1 MNTKTVRE
9 LRSIAKNKGLYG
21 YYKLKKD
28 ELVALLLQKLAEEMP
43 KPALRSKGKKRR
55 PVALVK
61 IIPSPQEIK
70 NAASKVF
77 SKVKNSMLELH
88 DSAKKTLKGYVEG
101 EARKENQ
108 AEEEE
113 DADLTPHEHERA
125 LKGAYRSFVI
135 PGTPK
140 AEIDSYFDQTKPR
153 INKNQ
158 LKEMRSARIIITLW
172 VIWKK
177 AVRLLIGPEDLEDAQ
192 DTGGNDKGRS
202 VPFVSPSPHEMDEF
216 EKDEMKNSRSLVKNK
231 LNGWYDWLINH
242 IPKPIKNAASKE
254 FLGLKNSILKLY
266 DGVKKTLNGQRED
279 NTVHENEDG
288 NGYIRIEITFN
299 SMMTEFFEGSDI
311 DDLI

>member
-43 KPALRSKGKKRR
+43 TPALRSKGKKRR

-88 DSAKKTLKGYVEG
+88 DSAKKTLKDYVED

-108 AEEEE
+108 EEEE
-113 DADLTPHEHERA
+113 DVDLTPHEHERA

-158 LKEMRSARIIITLW
+158 LKEMGSARIIITLW

-192 DTGGNDKGRS
+192 DTGGNDKEG
-202 VPFVSPSPHEMDEF
+202 PHEMDEF
-216 EKDEMKNSRSLVKNK
+216 EKDEIKKSRSLVKNK
-231 LNGWYDWLINH
+231 LNGWYDWLIN
-242 IPKPIKNAASKE
+242 
-254 FLGLKNSILKLY
+254 
-266 DGVKKTLNGQRED
+266 
-279 NTVHENEDG
+279 
-288 NGYIRIEITFN
+288 
-299 SMMTEFFEGSDI
+299 
-311 DDLI
+311 